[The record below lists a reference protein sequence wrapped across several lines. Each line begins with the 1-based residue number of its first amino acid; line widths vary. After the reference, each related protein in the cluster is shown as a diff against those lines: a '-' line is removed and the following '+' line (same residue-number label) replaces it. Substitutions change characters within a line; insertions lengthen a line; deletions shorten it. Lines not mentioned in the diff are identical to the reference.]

1 MSTSEYDVA
10 RTEGMMKIVEE
21 MNVAANRLAM
31 GAEAIADS
39 VVYGKTYSEGS
50 CLNESLL
57 LRVSATLR

>member
-50 CLNESLL
+50 CLNEPLL

>member
-50 CLNESLL
+50 CLNEPLL
-57 LRVSATLR
+57 LCVSATLR

>member
-31 GAEAIADS
+31 GAESSAS
-39 VVYGKTYSEGS
+39 PRTYSKTYP
-50 CLNESLL
+50 
-57 LRVSATLR
+57 